1 MARKKKT
8 AAGPPAGV
16 NSRGRLIIRAFGL
29 SHLKGYTQNDLEK
42 LQAYLHDMAGVDL
55 SIKDLEKWIVKE
67 VKRTEVERQLRDI
80 DRKLFA
86 PDLDEEDIKLGSGF
100 CPECGMFKRFRKE
113 CPWCGFLEMTFGEGS

>member
-1 MARKKKT
+1 MARKKRKT
-8 AAGPPAGV
+8 VKSAPVV

-29 SHLKGYTQNDLEK
+29 SHLGGYTQKDLEK
-42 LQAYLHDMAGVDL
+42 LQAYLHDMAAMDL
-55 SIKDLEKWIVKE
+55 TMDDLEKWIVKE

-80 DRKLFA
+80 DRQLFA